1 MESYNFML
9 GVVRIVTGQLCVNI
23 DQVRKG
29 KENGKPTNEERK
41 RMKVNKLRYKYRNKV
56 KMNERSK
63 EKEYGGKKRERKKWR
78 ERQTKRQTD
87 RRRQSIDRH
96 KKIPCGEER

>member
-1 MESYNFML
+1 ML

-63 EKEYGGKKRERKKWR
+63 EKEYGGKKERKKEVER
-78 ERQTKRQTD
+78 KTDEKTNRQTETVNRQT
-87 RRRQSIDRH
+87 
-96 KKIPCGEER
+96 